1 MSKKRKTSAK
11 PAAPQ
16 VKKIKTPSIASAKSV
31 GARLA
36 TKPVAP
42 RKKTVPPRP
51 VAKAPVVKKEPAAPT
66 KVTGVEY
73 VPEEIIITSQID
85 VGFGNQLFI
94 RGEGAGLTWNSGL
107 QMECAFDDQWTIKL
121 TPAYGPVTFK
131 FLLNDL
137 NWSDGE
143 NYIAHP
149 GSASV
154 LTPSFL

>member
-1 MSKKRKTSAK
+1 MSKKKKTSAK

-16 VKKIKTPSIASAKSV
+16 VKKIKTPTVASAKSV

-36 TKPVAP
+36 TKPVAS
-42 RKKTVPPRP
+42 RKKAPPRP
-51 VAKAPVVKKEPAAPT
+51 VAKDPVVSKDPEAPA

-73 VPEEIIITSQID
+73 VPEEITITAQID

-94 RGEGAGLTWNSGL
+94 RGEGAGLSWNSGL

-121 TPAYGPVTFK
+121 TPAYGPVSFK

-137 NWSDGE
+137 SWSDGE

-149 GSASV
+149 GGV
-154 LTPSFL
+154 LVLAPSFL